1 MPDENASK
9 TQETVLDLQ
18 VRIVYR
24 GPPVVQSN
32 QVNLS
37 LSNGSQT
44 LLQIWEGVTNFIAP
58 NGMEELAKVQPR
70 AVDFKVVY
78 TAQQP
83 KPVAAPSVSA
93 QSKPASVSENQTTQT
108 KDFAD
113 QSRVTN
119 QVTQQSKTSVMESAV
134 TSTQASK
141 PGHN

>member
-58 NGMEELAKVQPR
+58 NGMEELARVQPR

-78 TAQQP
+78 TAQQV
-83 KPVAAPSVSA
+83 KPVAAPANSA
-93 QSKPASVSENQTTQT
+93 QQPKLGSASETTQT

-113 QSRVTN
+113 QSRVTS
-119 QVTQQSKTSVMESAV
+119 QVKSTSMESAV

-141 PGHN
+141 PGN